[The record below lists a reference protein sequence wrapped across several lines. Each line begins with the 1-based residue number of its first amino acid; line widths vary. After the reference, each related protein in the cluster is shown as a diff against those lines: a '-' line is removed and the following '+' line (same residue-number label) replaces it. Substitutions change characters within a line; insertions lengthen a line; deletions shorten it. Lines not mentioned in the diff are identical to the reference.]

1 MPLHF
6 GPAWFKACRVILKI
20 PGFSPL
26 FVRRTVFVL
35 AVAAGTFAPASAF
48 CATGQPYWEPAVQ
61 FLEKRDYPAALAEL
75 ERLNRAYPQDSI
87 LLRLT
92 GQTQALLGNST
103 AALRSLRAAVKADPQ
118 DQSARYFLAK
128 IQAEAGEIPAAIH
141 TLNELSGSSEK
152 TEYTRQASIR
162 MDELRI
168 ARDRQRSGFD
178 SPLAVLDTAAEHP
191 FRRWNATL
199 RTGVKYDSNVPQ
211 RADSFPD
218 LSPRASWGLY
228 AAGFGSYDLISPDI
242 DGTPFRLGVSASG
255 YQLWYTEQSL
265 TDYDVT
271 GVSVRPYASYQGE
284 AAKVPFQISID
295 GSWDV
300 IWLGGSFYNRDFTA
314 SAAADVQ
321 WFKFL
326 LTTVKYRYV
335 NSQYDN
341 DTQLPQYFSRD
352 GGVHDAS
359 IGFTTFFFDDRFS
372 IGAQYGITVFDT
384 QGSQFQ
390 SVGNRVEMYTG
401 IKLPWDFDVTLTGG
415 FQSTGYYLF
424 TPSPGRLD
432 GIWTASSTVRRKIW
446 KGLTAEVAY
455 TFIGASSD
463 QEFAEYTRNV
473 IDFALIYE
481 F

>member
-1 MPLHF
+1 MHF
-6 GPAWFKACRVILKI
+6 GPGWINASRVILKTLGI
-20 PGFSPL
+20 SL
-26 FVRRTVFVL
+26 RSVRRDGLTL
-35 AVAAGTFAPASAF
+35 ALAAGIFALSSAY
-48 CATGQPYWEPAVQ
+48 CATPEPYWETAVKL
-61 FLEKRDYPAALAEL
+61 LEVKDYPAALAEL
-75 ERLNRAYPQDSI
+75 ERLNRAYPRDSI

-92 GQTQALLGNST
+92 GQTQALLGDST

-128 IQAEAGEIPAAIH
+128 AQAEAGEIPAAIH
-141 TLNELSGSSEK
+141 TLDELSSNSDA
-152 TEYTRQASIR
+152 TEYTREAALR
-162 MDELRI
+162 MDQLRI
-168 ARDRQRSGFD
+168 ARDRQRAGFD
-178 SPLAVLDTAAEHP
+178 SPLAVLDTAAENP
-191 FRRWNATL
+191 LRRWSATL

-228 AAGFGSYDLISPDI
+228 TAGFGSYDVISPAI

-401 IKLPWDFDVTLTGG
+401 IKLPWDFDLTLTGG

-432 GIWTASSTVRRKIW
+432 GIWTASSTIRRKIW

-473 IDFALIYE
+473 VDFALIYE